1 MRQSQSRLADTLA
14 DRYRIE
20 RELGAGGI
28 KQLPIS
34 EAVRLAARMA
44 GGVSR

>member
-1 MRQSQSRLADTLA
+1 MPELESRLHLALA

-20 RELGAGGI
+20 RELIVVANWTSV
-28 KQLPIS
+28 L
-34 EAVRLAARMA
+34 RARMA

>member
-1 MRQSQSRLADTLA
+1 MSQPQSRLANTLA
-14 DRYRIE
+14 NRYRIE
-20 RELGAGGI
+20 RELGAGGV